1 MRLDNPAHIAKVQ
14 WYATATYPCSYL
26 PETPARSQVA
36 VVELAQSAVTYNE
49 LVRKG
54 FRRSGGFIYRP
65 HCDDCQACR
74 PVRIRVADFSPTR
87 SQRRAAQSLAGLTIA
102 ALPLTLQTEHLA
114 LYQRYQQSR
123 HDEDEQAMSAAQTQ
137 EAYSHFLLRS
147 HVRSNL
153 IELRQPSGEL
163 LAVSVV
169 DWLEDGLSAVYTFF
183 DPDAKGSLGT
193 ACVLWMVE
201 QARSLG
207 LPYVYLGYWIAQSPK
222 MAYKSNYQPLEV
234 LVEGQWRTFSSF
246 STLEKTSN

>member
-26 PETPARSQVA
+26 PDTHARSQVA
-36 VVELAQSAVTYNE
+36 VVELAQSAATYNE

-65 HCDDCQACR
+65 HCDDCHACM
-74 PVRIRVADFSPTR
+74 PVRIRVADFTASR
-87 SQRRAAQSLAGLTIA
+87 SQRRAAQSLVNLTIA

-123 HDEDEQAMSAAQTQ
+123 HDEDEQALSAAQTQ
-137 EAYSHFLLRS
+137 ETYSHFLLRS
-147 HVRSNL
+147 NVHSIL
-153 IELRQPSGEL
+153 IELRQRSGEL

-169 DWLEDGLSAVYTFF
+169 DGLEDGLSAVYTFF
-183 DPDAKGSLGT
+183 EPNAKGSLGT
-193 ACVLWMVE
+193 ACVMWMVE
-201 QARSLG
+201 HARSLG

-222 MAYKSNYQPLEV
+222 MVYKSNYQPLEV
-234 LVEGQWRTFSSF
+234 LVEGQWRDFNSLSIPT
-246 STLEKTSN
+246 

>member
-36 VVELAQSAVTYNE
+36 VVEIEQSTAAYNE

-65 HCDDCQACR
+65 HCDTCQACL
-74 PVRIRVADFSPTR
+74 PARIRVADFAPSR
-87 SQRRAAQSLAGLTIA
+87 SQRRAAQSLAALTIA
-102 ALPLTLQTEHLA
+102 ALPLTLNAEHLA

-123 HDEDEQAMSAAQTQ
+123 HDEDEQAMTAAQTQ

-169 DWLEDGLSAVYTFF
+169 DWLADGLSAVYTFF
-183 DPDAKGSLGT
+183 DPRAKGSLGT
-193 ACVLWMVE
+193 ACVLWMIE
-201 QARSLG
+201 QARAQG
-207 LPYVYLGYWIAQSPK
+207 LPYVYLGYWIQQSPK
-222 MAYKSNYQPLEV
+222 MAYKSNFQPLE
-234 LVEGQWRTFSSF
+234 LYIDGQWQYFNAD
-246 STLEKTSN
+246 STH